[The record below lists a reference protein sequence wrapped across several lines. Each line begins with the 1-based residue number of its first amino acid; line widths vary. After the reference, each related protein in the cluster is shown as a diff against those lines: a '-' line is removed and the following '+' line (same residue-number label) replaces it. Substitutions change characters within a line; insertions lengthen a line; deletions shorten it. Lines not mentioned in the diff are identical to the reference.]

1 MKTEVDEV
9 RNAVRAGAVLSDR
22 AQRVGPVS
30 SAGTAAITATH

>member
-30 SAGTAAITATH
+30 AGTAAITATH